1 MGLAAALGALARGCE
16 VTVVERDDVG
26 SSLRTWGPTRFFS
39 PLAMNVTPL
48 MREVLGADLPDDDA
62 LLTGPEFVDRVLQPL
77 AERAPLHG
85 HIRTQTRVVAVGR
98 RGMTKG
104 DYAGHP
110 LRAERPFRVVV
121 EAQAGAPVPPP
132 EGGAPAPVGRQ
143 APSPA
148 VLEAEVI
155 LDASGGY
162 LVPNHFGLGG
172 LPLHARALR
181 TLGALHAAREELRG
195 KHLVLIGHGHSAA
208 NALAML
214 ADNGTRV
221 TWAVRSPN
229 RRPCTEVAN
238 DPLPERQRVVAAAND
253 LAESPPSWLVV
264 QRRASVEAIEGD
276 VVTLTGNRRVEG
288 VDVIAAFTGYRPDNA
303 PISELAIEV
312 SPVTDGGARL
322 YRAVANVTDC
332 LAVPR
337 LSPADLA
344 TGEPN
349 YWFVGSRIYG
359 RAPTFL
365 LQTGY
370 QQLDT
375 ILATI

>member
-1 MGLAAALGALARGCE
+1 VRRVLVIGAGPMGLAAALGAHARGCE
-16 VTVVERDDVG
+16 VTVVERNDVG
-26 SSLRTWGPTRFFS
+26 SSLRAWGPTRFFS

-48 MREVLGADLPDDDA
+48 MRGVLGGDLPADDA
-62 LLTGPEFVDRVLQPL
+62 LLTGPEFVDRVLHPL
-77 AERAPLHG
+77 AERAPLQG
-85 HIRTQTRVVAVGR
+85 RIRTQTRVVAVGR

-110 LRAERPFRVVV
+110 LRAERPFRVVTD
-121 EAQAGAPVPPP
+121 GD
-132 EGGAPAPVGRQ
+132 
-143 APSPA
+143 
-148 VLEAEVI
+148 VLEADI
-155 LDASGGY
+155 IFDASGGY

-172 LPLHARALR
+172 LPVHAHARALR

-195 KHLVLIGHGHSAA
+195 KHLLLVGHGHSAA
-208 NALAML
+208 NALNML

-238 DPLPERQRVVAAAND
+238 DPLPERQRVVAAANG
-253 LAESPPSWLVV
+253 LAESPPSWLTV
-264 QRRASVEAIEGD
+264 QRRASVEAVDGD
-276 VVTLTGNRRVEG
+276 VVTLTGSRRVEG
-288 VDVIAAFTGYRPDNA
+288 VDAIAAFTGYRPDNT
-303 PISELAIEV
+303 PVSELAIEI

-322 YRAVANVTDC
+322 YRAIANVTDC

-337 LSPADLA
+337 LAPDDLA

-370 QQLDT
+370 QQLET
-375 ILATI
+375 ILATL